1 MVIKIID
8 YVDKPSTYD
17 DGQMVYNVI
26 SQMLEKGE
34 KVVVSFSGIASVPS
48 AFVNSAFIR
57 LLEEFSYDEIK
68 SLLVITDSTRHINEL
83 IKSRFDFVLSQARA
97 LKGN

>member
-8 YVDKPSTYD
+8 LVAKPSTYD
-17 DGQMVYNVI
+17 DGQVVYDAI
-26 SQMLEKGE
+26 SKLMKKGE
-34 KVVVSFSGIASVPS
+34 KAVVSFSGIASVPS

-68 SLLVITDSTRHINEL
+68 SFLVIVDSTRHINEL
-83 IKSRFDFVLSQARA
+83 IKGRFDFVISQASKPA
-97 LKGN
+97 KN